1 VSLDRVQDLLSC
13 PTCSG
18 GLSLDGGR
26 LRCSLGHS
34 FDVAR
39 QGYVNLLAGAEPGN
53 ADTADMLAAR
63 QRVQGAGIFA
73 PVAEVVAHLSRGR
86 SPVLEAGSGTGYYLS
101 AVLASDPAIVGVG
114 LDISKAA
121 ARLCARS
128 DARIGAVVA
137 DVWGRLPLR
146 DRSIEVVL
154 SVFAPRN
161 LGEFARVLQPD
172 GRLIAVTPR
181 PDHLA
186 ELRAAHDLLDVPGG
200 KAEQL
205 AGAAAEFFDLV
216 DTRVVKYRV
225 DATAEVA
232 RDLIAMGPNAFHT
245 LPETVEA
252 TTVGIDVT
260 VQSFRPLSG

>member
-13 PTCSG
+13 PTCAG
-18 GLSLDGGR
+18 GMTLDAGS
-26 LRCSLGHS
+26 LRCPLGHS

-39 QGYVNLLAGAEPGN
+39 QGYVNLLAGAEPAN
-53 ADTADMLAAR
+53 ADTAEMLAAR
-63 QRVQGAGIFA
+63 ERVQSSGVFA
-73 PVAEVVAHLSRGR
+73 PVAEVVAHLCRGR

-101 AVLASDPAIVGVG
+101 AALAADPTVVGVG

-121 ARLCARS
+121 ARHCARC
-128 DARIGAVVA
+128 DVRIGAIVA
-137 DVWGRLPLR
+137 DVWGRLPLH
-146 DRSIEVVL
+146 DRSVEVAL

-186 ELRAAHDLLDVPGG
+186 ELRARHDLLDVPAG

-225 DATAEVA
+225 DAAAEVA

-245 LPETVEA
+245 LPDSVEA
-252 TTVGIDVT
+252 TSIGIDVT
-260 VQSFRPLSG
+260 VQSFRPLGA